1 MWNVSQQGSR
11 HNRLIGESSTIKPAE
26 HLQVLAGVAAVVAA
40 LTANSTRQMRFR
52 NDPLAWPEVGHFAAN
67 SQYLTA
73 EFVAENHREL
83 VGRGHPAPA
92 QNLQIG
98 AANTRREN
106 AHMCFVAEQR
116 PQVPFDKSD
125 GAGFRSIEPENL
137 LALRKI

>member
-1 MWNVSQQGSR
+1 MWNASQQGCR
-11 HNRLIGESSTIKPAE
+11 HNRLIGKSATIKPAE
-26 HLQVLAGVAAVVAA
+26 HLEVLAGVTAIVAA
-40 LTANSTRQMRFR
+40 LTTASTRQMRFR
-52 NDPLAWPEVGHFAAN
+52 DDPLARPEFGHFAAN

-83 VGRGHPAPA
+83 VGRGYPAPA
-92 QNLQIG
+92 QNLQIS

-116 PQVPFDKSD
+116 PQVPLDKSD
-125 GAGFRSIEPENL
+125 GAGFRSFEPENL